1 MSYILFNGY
10 DSRQYGYV
18 KFLPAPVIAAND
30 YTVATAVGIPPII
43 YDYGSYSTKQISF
56 TIGTVGRQRAEAV
69 LKHFT
74 GHGDLIISDH
84 PDRKITAWCMDGITP
99 DRKSN
104 RFTEITLN
112 YTCYAYSELLREK
125 QIKPTISESSGT
137 IAITEYDT
145 ARVGD
150 IPATPMIYFMPAA
163 TDATTSFSVGGA
175 VFYINTG
182 LATDRV
188 YCIDTRWSRLVLF
201 GTLENGVIKE
211 LPDEEKVD
219 LSCETYGDFSS
230 LYLPASVKCE
240 ITYENLSFLSIKR
253 CARFLL

>member
-1 MSYILFNGY
+1 MSYILFNGH

-30 YTVATAVGIPPII
+30 YTVATAVGMPPII

-56 TIGTVGRQRAEAV
+56 TIGTVGRQRAEEV

-84 PDRKITAWCMDGITP
+84 PERKITAWCMDGITP

-145 ARVGD
+145 VWAIFQQHR
-150 IPATPMIYFMPAA
+150 
-163 TDATTSFSVGGA
+163 
-175 VFYINTG
+175 
-182 LATDRV
+182 
-188 YCIDTRWSRLVLF
+188 
-201 GTLENGVIKE
+201 
-211 LPDEEKVD
+211 
-219 LSCETYGDFSS
+219 
-230 LYLPASVKCE
+230 
-240 ITYENLSFLSIKR
+240 
-253 CARFLL
+253 

>member
-1 MSYILFNGY
+1 MSYIRFNGH

-43 YDYGSYSTKQISF
+43 YDYGSYNTKQISF
-56 TIGTVGRQRAEAV
+56 TIGTVGRQRAEEV

-175 VFYINTG
+175 VFYIHTG

-188 YCIDTRWSRLVLF
+188 
-201 GTLENGVIKE
+201 
-211 LPDEEKVD
+211 
-219 LSCETYGDFSS
+219 
-230 LYLPASVKCE
+230 
-240 ITYENLSFLSIKR
+240 
-253 CARFLL
+253 

>member
-1 MSYILFNGY
+1 M
-10 DSRQYGYV
+10 
-18 KFLPAPVIAAND
+18 
-30 YTVATAVGIPPII
+30 
-43 YDYGSYSTKQISF
+43 
-56 TIGTVGRQRAEAV
+56 
-69 LKHFT
+69 KHFT

-84 PDRKITAWCMDGITP
+84 PERKITAWCMDGITP

-150 IPATPMIYFMPAA
+150 IPATPMIYFVPAA
-163 TDATTSFSVGGA
+163 TDVTTSFSVGGA
-175 VFYINTG
+175 VLYINTG

-201 GTLENGVIKE
+201 GTLENGVVKE

-219 LSCETYGDFSS
+219 LSCETYGAFSS